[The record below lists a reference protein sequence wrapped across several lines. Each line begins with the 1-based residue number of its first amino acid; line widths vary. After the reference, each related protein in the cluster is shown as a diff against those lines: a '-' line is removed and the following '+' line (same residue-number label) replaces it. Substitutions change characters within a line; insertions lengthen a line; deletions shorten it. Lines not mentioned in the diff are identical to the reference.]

1 MSDEYNLF
9 QGLLSI
15 IMLICS
21 DVYVLITY
29 SSIVESFF
37 IMLTVSAILHFRRT
51 RPNMERPI
59 KVLQLL
65 NFELLLMTFAFIYF
79 FSMIS

>member
-65 NFELLLMTFAFIYF
+65 NFELLLMTFAFI
-79 FSMIS
+79 